1 VRIMKGLLFYL
12 GVIAIL
18 VFFVSPMIW
27 LVLTSFKNNR
37 DAFAMPPVFWFT
49 PTLDNYQ
56 NIFER
61 SDFFKAFS
69 NSLIISVT
77 STLLC
82 VILGSISAYALT
94 FFYIRKKSNILS
106 FILSTR
112 VAPPILMLLPIYFI
126 AVKVGISDSYLLL
139 IFIYM
144 LMNLPFAILMLVTYF
159 NDIPGEIREAATI
172 DGCSEIKTFY
182 KIILPIARGGIAAT
196 FILMMLLVW
205 NEFFTA
211 LVLTG
216 KQTQT
221 LPVLIT
227 SFMTFQG
234 TEWGPLTA
242 AGSFIM
248 LPMLIFGVLVQ
259 KHLVKGMT
267 MGAMK

>member
-1 VRIMKGLLFYL
+1 VRIIKGLLFYL

-18 VFFVSPMIW
+18 VFFVSPMVW

-37 DAFAMPPVFWFT
+37 DAFVVPPVYWFT
-49 PTLDNYQ
+49 PTFDNYQ

-69 NSLIISVT
+69 NSLVISIT

-94 FFYIRKKSNILS
+94 FFYIRKKANILS

-112 VAPPILMLLPIYFI
+112 VAPPILMLLPVYFI
-126 AVKVGISDSYLLL
+126 AVKVGINDSYLLL